1 MHDILLLLLA
11 RATTLSL
18 SHSHS
23 PWSPWSAFVSY
34 ENKTKKLRILF
45 ILLLQSTVKIAQFGG
60 GVYICGGGGSVV
72 TFWPPVRV
80 RSAQNQG
87 GLLLFTFVVLLCFA
101 FFSSGT
107 LCSRGFS
114 FVFV

>member
-1 MHDILLLLLA
+1 MTYCCCCSLELLH
-11 RATTLSL
+11 SL
-18 SHSHS
+18 SHS

-60 GVYICGGGGSVV
+60 VYICGGGGSVV
-72 TFWPPVRV
+72 TFRPPVRV

-87 GLLLFTFVVLLCFA
+87 GLLLFTFVVLFCFA

-107 LCSRGFS
+107 HCSRGFS

>member
-1 MHDILLLLLA
+1 MHDILLLLLS

-18 SHSHS
+18 SFSFS
-23 PWSPWSAFVSY
+23 MVSLVGVRFVRKQ
-34 ENKTKKLRILF
+34 NKQKLRILF

-60 GVYICGGGGSVV
+60 VYICGGGGSVV
-72 TFWPPVRV
+72 TFRPPVRV

-87 GLLLFTFVVLLCFA
+87 GLLLFTFVVLL
-101 FFSSGT
+101 FSSGT
-107 LCSRGFS
+107 HCSRGFS